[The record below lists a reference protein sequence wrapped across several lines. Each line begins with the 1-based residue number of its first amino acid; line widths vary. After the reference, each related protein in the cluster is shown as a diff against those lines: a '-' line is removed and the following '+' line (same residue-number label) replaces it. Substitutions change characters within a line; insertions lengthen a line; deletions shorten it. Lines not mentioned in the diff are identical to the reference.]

1 MHRLRQFCVIFFL
14 SLTSLGM
21 AQSNSDRQRSLEIQK
36 KRLQAEIK
44 QINSLLF
51 KNTRK
56 EKSVLFQVEDLN
68 VKISVRTDLV
78 KVNTQHYNLLTR
90 QINVNQRNITNL
102 RKDLQIL
109 KKDYAGMIQKSYK
122 SKSSQNRLMF
132 LLSSDDFLQAYKRI
146 QYMKQYANFRKKQ
159 GEEIAQKT
167 QTIQELNKTL
177 LDQKRQKEALAAE
190 NRKIQETLVGER
202 KAQQR
207 LIRSLKN
214 KSRSLSSEIRQKQR
228 KAAAIDREIERLI
241 KEAIAASNKAA
252 GKTSKNAFALTP
264 EAKLLAKNF
273 IANKGKLPWP
283 VEKGIVIQRFGT
295 QPHPVVKTTTIKSNG
310 VTIATSPKS
319 IARAVFE
326 GEVMTVLSFKGSN
339 PTVLIK
345 HGNYITT
352 YKNIAKVYVKKGD
365 KVKAKQPIGEIFTNP
380 QTGKTTLLIFL
391 FTLYM
396 NCSKN
401 EPGIIER
408 AAHSDLLG
416 EWEFKRADYF
426 SHNNQKTSL
435 TFTWGYICS
444 IKAHKKHKG
453 YLVTF
458 TKDEIIS
465 EISSDKEAYR

>member
-1 MHRLRQFCVIFFL
+1 MFRTKWLWTTGCFLILTIGVAQTNNARQK
-14 SLTSLGM
+14 
-21 AQSNSDRQRSLEIQK
+21 ALETQK
-36 KRLQAEIK
+36 KRLQQEIK
-44 QINSLLF
+44 QINTLLF
-51 KNTRK
+51 NNNRK
-56 EKSVLFQVEDLN
+56 EKTVVSQVEDLDL
-68 VKISVRTDLV
+68 KISVRNQLV
-78 KVNTQHYNLLTR
+78 KVNNQQANLLTR
-90 QINVNQRNITNL
+90 QINVNQRDISQL
-102 RKDLQIL
+102 RAELESL
-109 KKDYAGMIQKSYK
+109 KQDYADMVRKSYK

-132 LLSSDDFLQAYKRI
+132 LFSSADFLQAYKRI

-252 GKTSKNAFALTP
+252 GKTSKNVFALTP

-365 KVKAKQPIGEIFTNP
+365 KVKAKQPIGEVFTNP
-380 QTGKTTLLIFL
+380 QTGKTTLQ
-391 FTLYM
+391 
-396 NCSKN
+396 
-401 EPGIIER
+401 
-408 AAHSDLLG
+408 
-416 EWEFKRADYF
+416 F
-426 SHNNQKTSL
+426 SVFNGLSPQNPKQ
-435 TFTWGYICS
+435 W
-444 IKAHKKHKG
+444 
-453 YLVTF
+453 V
-458 TKDEIIS
+458 
-465 EISSDKEAYR
+465 YRM

>member
-1 MHRLRQFCVIFFL
+1 MFRTKWLWTTGCFL
-14 SLTSLGM
+14 ILTIGM
-21 AQSNSDRQRSLEIQK
+21 AQTNNARQKALETQK
-36 KRLQAEIK
+36 KRLQQEIK
-44 QINSLLF
+44 QINTLLF
-51 KNTRK
+51 NNNRK
-56 EKSVLFQVEDLN
+56 EKTVVSQVEDLDL
-68 VKISVRTDLV
+68 KISVRNQLV
-78 KVNTQHYNLLTR
+78 KVNNQQANLLTR
-90 QINVNQRNITNL
+90 QINVNQRDISQL
-102 RKDLQIL
+102 RAELESL
-109 KKDYAGMIQKSYK
+109 KQDYADMVRKSYK

-132 LLSSDDFLQAYKRI
+132 LFSSADFLQAYKRI

-252 GKTSKNAFALTP
+252 GKTSKNVFALTP

-365 KVKAKQPIGEIFTNP
+365 KVKAKQPIGEVFTNP
-380 QTGKTTLLIFL
+380 QTGKTTLQFSVFNGLIPQ
-391 FTLYM
+391 
-396 NCSKN
+396 NPKQ
-401 EPGIIER
+401 
-408 AAHSDLLG
+408 
-416 EWEFKRADYF
+416 W
-426 SHNNQKTSL
+426 
-435 TFTWGYICS
+435 
-444 IKAHKKHKG
+444 
-453 YLVTF
+453 V
-458 TKDEIIS
+458 
-465 EISSDKEAYR
+465 YRM